1 MADFDFDELKDKIT
15 DLNDTDDST
24 SEYDPADIEKNKG
37 LSVLAYFS
45 WLVLIP
51 LICAKDSKFAR
62 FHCNQ
67 GILLAI
73 VETVAGILF
82 GVLGSIKYI
91 GWVFGIVG
99 GLVEIVMFV
108 LLVIGVINAANGKA
122 KDLPVFGSIRL
133 LK

>member
-1 MADFDFDELKDKIT
+1 MADFDEIKEKIT

-24 SEYDPADIEKNKG
+24 ASYDPADIEKNKG
-37 LSVLAYFS
+37 LSILAYFS

-73 VETVAGILF
+73 AETAAGI
-82 GVLGSIKYI
+82 VLGILGHIKFI
-91 GWVFGIVG
+91 GWIFGIVG
-99 GLVEIVMFV
+99 GIAELAFFV
-108 LLVIGVINAANGKA
+108 LLIIGVINAANGKA
-122 KDLPVFGSIRL
+122 KDLPVIGSIRL